1 MGEHHEHED
10 ATKDSYANDTYINAS
25 LEKNGNYTI
34 SCEVVSMIP
43 KETVKEV
50 MGGLMGAIT
59 EGLKGK
65 KTEDGKDHDGN
76 IKDLDDEFKKEID

>member
-1 MGEHHEHED
+1 
-10 ATKDSYANDTYINAS
+10 
-25 LEKNGNYTI
+25 
-34 SCEVVSMIP
+34 MIP

-65 KTEDGKDHDGN
+65 KTEDGKDHDGD
-76 IKDLDDEFKKEID
+76 IKDLDDAFKKEIEMQLTKMPRPRSISV

>member
-1 MGEHHEHED
+1 
-10 ATKDSYANDTYINAS
+10 
-25 LEKNGNYTI
+25 
-34 SCEVVSMIP
+34 MIP

-76 IKDLDDEFKKEID
+76 IKDLDDEFKKEIDSHGQA